1 MKKILLIL
9 TLAFTVALFAGCGS
23 DGIAVD
29 GLDDPVTPHAMNDD
43 DTGSWKVVTI
53 AQSGIEP
60 EDFAPAYYA
69 ACFEDGDTAHWIVN
83 FGTNTTTSIV
93 KTGNQVF
100 VTCYEYVDGEEHSA
114 KDIGTGQLYGEW
126 LLNPDTGKMEKLQ

>member
-1 MKKILLIL
+1 MKKILILLLLFGLI
-9 TLAFTVALFAGCGS
+9 AFTACGS
-23 DGIAVD
+23 SGISVD

-93 KTGNQVF
+93 RTGDQVF

-114 KDIGTGQLYGEW
+114 KEIGTGQLYGEW
-126 LLNPDTGKMEKLQ
+126 LLDPDTGKMEKLQ